1 MDLSK
6 LIEKFKGKNVLV
18 VGDVMLDEYIK
29 GDTSRISP
37 EAPVPVLKVQS
48 KEYRLGGAAN
58 VAYNIT
64 SLGANC
70 TLIGQVGNDD
80 IRNELV
86 RELKE
91 KCIDYFFVEN
101 NIPTIKKTRIIA
113 QNQQVIRVDSEE
125 IQKISEN
132 QVKKILSFVK
142 GRSFDVIIVADYN
155 KGVAVPSLIKEL
167 KKLNIKIV
175 ADPKP
180 NNIELFKNVYAVS
193 PNLKEAQEITKETE
207 FIKTG
212 KKLEK
217 MLNSIILLTRGPDG
231 LSIFQKGTH
240 QYIPSQAKEVY
251 DVSGAGDTFTAVF
264 ALATVASLS
273 AYDSAIIAN
282 HAAGLVVSKF
292 GTASLTR
299 SEFKQTIKEEISKVK
314 SVKEMKSLIKKLK
327 AEKKKIV
334 FTNGCFDILH
344 VGHVKLLNK
353 AKSFGD
359 VLILGLN
366 TDKAIKKLKGPSRPI
381 NNQEE
386 RAEVLANLN
395 AVDFVVFFGE
405 DTPVK
410 IISELKP
417 NIHIKGGDYNPE
429 DFKQMPEAKI
439 VKEYGGIIKIVEL
452 FNGKSTS
459 GMIEKI
465 KK

>member
-1 MDLSK
+1 
-6 LIEKFKGKNVLV
+6 
-18 VGDVMLDEYIK
+18 MLDEYIK

-439 VKEYGGIIKIVEL
+439 VKEYGGEVKIVEL
-452 FNGKSTS
+452 FNGKSTT
-459 GMIEKI
+459 GLIEKI

>member
-439 VKEYGGIIKIVEL
+439 VKEYGGEVKIVEL
-452 FNGKSTS
+452 FNGKSTT
-459 GMIEKI
+459 GLIEKI

>member
-452 FNGKSTS
+452 FNGKSTT
-459 GMIEKI
+459 GLIEKI